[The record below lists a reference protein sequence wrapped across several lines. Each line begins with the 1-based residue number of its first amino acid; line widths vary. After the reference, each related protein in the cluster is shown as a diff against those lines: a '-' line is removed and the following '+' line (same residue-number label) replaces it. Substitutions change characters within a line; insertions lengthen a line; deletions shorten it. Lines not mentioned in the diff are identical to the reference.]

1 MSILAQHGWAGAR
14 EVDPVRTHE
23 GPVPSAED
31 GPVPST
37 EEDDMYDSALD
48 LDLDDPDDS
57 HARGDLEIDDVANPM
72 HNEGLDGAAC
82 LAAGMAAG
90 AGAAR
95 HPRAVGRPG
104 LRTRDA
110 D

>member
-14 EVDPVRTHE
+14 EADPVRTNE

-31 GPVPST
+31 GPMPST
-37 EEDDMYDSALD
+37 EEDDMYDSG

-57 HARGDLEIDDVANPM
+57 HARGDLEIDDVATPM

-95 HPRAVGRPG
+95 
-104 LRTRDA
+104 
-110 D
+110 